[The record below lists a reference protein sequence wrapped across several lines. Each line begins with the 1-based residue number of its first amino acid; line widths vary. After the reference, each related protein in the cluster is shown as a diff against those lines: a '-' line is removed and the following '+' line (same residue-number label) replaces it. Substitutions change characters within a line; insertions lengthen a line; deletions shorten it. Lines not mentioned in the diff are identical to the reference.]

1 METESSIFAQINWLA
16 VLVATIAW
24 FLIGAIWYS
33 TLFQKQWVAY
43 HNINITD
50 PELKKGTGMIFFISF
65 VLMFVAVMGMAIL
78 IEMMGITSF
87 KGGLKLGL
95 LTGVCF
101 SMTAIS
107 ITYLYLKKPLGLH
120 FIDGLYHLV
129 GMVIAGIILSQ
140 WQ

>member
-1 METESSIFAQINWLA
+1 METTIFSEINWLA

-43 HNINITD
+43 HNINMSD
-50 PELKKGTGMIFFISF
+50 PALKKGTGMIFFISF
-65 VLMFVAVMGMAIL
+65 VLMFVAVTGVAIL
-78 IEMMGITSF
+78 AELMVITSL
-87 KGGLKLGL
+87 KGGVKLGL
-95 LTGVCF
+95 LIGICF
-101 SMTAIS
+101 AMTAIS

-120 FIDGLYHLV
+120 FIDGLYHVV
-129 GMVIAGIILSQ
+129 GMVIAGILVTQ